1 MEYLIITT
9 GKDLCIQDWTPFS
22 NKRKVIHT
30 EIPFFT
36 KGDKITNALRSLSL
50 ENWCL
55 HSQFT
60 KGKSIYFIINRN
72 ISIIDDNSYSKC

>member
-50 ENWCL
+50 EKL
-55 HSQFT
+55 VFT
-60 KGKSIYFIINRN
+60 FTPQKVNLYFYNQSEI
-72 ISIIDDNSYSKC
+72 